1 MLKKISKLIE
11 NWVEISFFRR
21 SVSVRILLYTFIQS
35 FKVTRNRNVHRIVSQ
50 RIDMSICICLLTC
63 SVYYSLFNI
72 RKFQITKMNAFSQS
86 LSHFQL
92 APSLM
97 IMITMVIWALSPS
110 ILTLIVDCYYN
121 GGLYFRRFPTS
132 ACSWGCSSSS
142 TPSSGC
148 NSSATWSSSSSPS
161 SPSFTSSIKL
171 FYVQVMDPLTAI
183 ERHNNF
189 RHIFQSL
196 LVLFR

>member
-1 MLKKISKLIE
+1 MLLQNWYLYLSTMTKI
-11 NWVEISFFRR
+11 
-21 SVSVRILLYTFIQS
+21 
-35 FKVTRNRNVHRIVSQ
+35 
-50 RIDMSICICLLTC
+50 
-63 SVYYSLFNI
+63 
-72 RKFQITKMNAFSQS
+72 NAFS
-86 LSHFQL
+86 LNRSHLQL
-92 APSLM
+92 APSSM
-97 IMITMVIWALSPS
+97 IIITMMIWALSPS
-110 ILTLIVDCYYN
+110 ILTLIVNCNYN

-161 SPSFTSSIKL
+161 SPSCTSLLKL
-171 FYVQVMDPLTAI
+171 SYVQVMDPLTAI